1 MHKQP
6 RHHQCNESILEYD
19 MKCLDDQSDSLV
31 QNINYGRFK
40 EGTQLVDGTCAYGG
54 RFIVRSEE
62 SVESL
67 VEPKAVIGVFMINI
81 KIQQLSVQW

>member
-40 EGTQLVDGTCAYGG
+40 EGTQLVDGT
-54 RFIVRSEE
+54 V
-62 SVESL
+62 VE
-67 VEPKAVIGVFMINI
+67 
-81 KIQQLSVQW
+81 